1 MKVAL
6 FLLLVAA
13 VAVIGVY
20 STSPPNC
27 ANVKCADELCP
38 PVECDCGSYKGSC
51 GCCDVCFK
59 CANASCVI
67 LHQDHCEGEYECKL
81 NNPDEDI
88 FQGALGTCVLTAS
101 TAAPHDHGHHD
112 K

>member
-1 MKVAL
+1 WASANIVFRL
-6 FLLLVAA
+6 FVNR
-13 VAVIGVY
+13 VR

-27 ANVKCADELCP
+27 ANVKCDDERCP
-38 PVECDCGSYKGSC
+38 SVDCPCGSYKGSC

-67 LHQDHCEGEYECKL
+67 LHQDHCEGGYECKL
-81 NNPDEDI
+81 NNPEENI
-88 FQGALGTCVLTAS
+88 FQGALGTCVPTAS
-101 TAAPHDHGHHD
+101 TAAPHDHAHHE